1 VASRTAEAAQEE
13 TAVTADLNHKNARLG
28 ETSNQLVESHPE
40 LEVVVRD
47 VALNQPSNPTPEQMQ
62 ANLQERARAIIE
74 VRPDLERSFGE

>member
-1 VASRTAEAAQEE
+1 MTV
-13 TAVTADLNHKNARLG
+13 DLNHKNARLG

-62 ANLQERARAIIE
+62 ADPQERARAIIE
-74 VRPDLERSFGE
+74 ARPDFEHSFGD